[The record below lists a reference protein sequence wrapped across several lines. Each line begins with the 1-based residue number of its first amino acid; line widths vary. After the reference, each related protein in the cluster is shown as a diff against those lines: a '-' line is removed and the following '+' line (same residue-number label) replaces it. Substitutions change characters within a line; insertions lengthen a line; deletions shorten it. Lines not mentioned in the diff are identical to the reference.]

1 MSGKLEGR
9 VALITGAAS
18 GIGRAIAQLFA
29 AEGALIAAAD
39 LNLAGVQALVAAL
52 PNPEKHLALQLDVRD
67 VAQIYA
73 VTDQVVAHYG
83 RLDILVPS
91 AGVIRVVPFLESSE
105 DDWDFVTDINQKG
118 VFFSIQAAGRHMARQ
133 RSGAI
138 VTLASIAGRFG
149 SDDQAI
155 YCASKAAVI
164 SMTRSAALALAP
176 YGVRVNALCP
186 GLTETPMWE
195 VIDAAR
201 AARLGLPRGEPTR
214 QRAAAIPLGVTNTP
228 EDVARVALFF
238 ACDDSR
244 TITGQALNI
253 DGGFRMD

>member
-1 MSGKLEGR
+1 MSGKLDGR

-18 GIGRAIAQLFA
+18 GIGCAIAQLFA
-29 AEGALIAAAD
+29 AEGAAIAAA
-39 LNLAGVQALVAAL
+39 AGVQELVAGL
-52 PNPEKHLALQLDVRD
+52 PEPGRHLALQLDVRD

-105 DDWDFVTDINQKG
+105 DDWNFVTDINQKG

-164 SMTRSAALALAP
+164 SMTRSAA
-176 YGVRVNALCP
+176 
-186 GLTETPMWE
+186 
-195 VIDAAR
+195 
-201 AARLGLPRGEPTR
+201 
-214 QRAAAIPLGVTNTP
+214 
-228 EDVARVALFF
+228 
-238 ACDDSR
+238 
-244 TITGQALNI
+244 
-253 DGGFRMD
+253 